1 MVETCLGDVEGPK
14 SRRILL
20 TAGIESVAELG
31 IDQVTASHIIGK
43 AGVSR
48 PTFYSYFDDV
58 SGLMADC
65 WVFGGRDW
73 FETLLWS
80 RLPDGFETTDEHK
93 TYVDILMSAS
103 RTPELAEVVQPM
115 MTSHWD
121 RLRRCSEAEQV
132 RRLWAL
138 GTRLGMTAST
148 AVMPEVLT
156 LDKFVSG
163 LELIP
168 DGIKPTAE
176 NVKAC
181 RSGEPAVDGPA
192 LADADEV
199 TARLITAV
207 VRVVSS
213 SGVARASM
221 TRVCRA
227 AGVTTGSAKPRFNTM
242 ADLMSRGY
250 EYAVMEVVRQNTDQ
264 AATVFGGVTPIQA
277 YVRLVNASL
286 HPNRKA
292 WRRYRQEMH
301 LASRVNQTIRV
312 QMTDSIQRVN
322 EALVSSLRGANVSES
337 IIDISIR
344 VNQAQSVGFSLLD
357 DLGFPV
363 RDLNNAIVP
372 TLITVDALAALA

>member
-1 MVETCLGDVEGPK
+1 MTETFLGNVEGPK

-31 IDQVTASHIIGK
+31 IDQATTSDIIRK
-43 AGVSR
+43 AAVSR

-65 WVFGGRDW
+65 WVHGGRDW
-73 FETLLWS
+73 FEALLWA
-80 RLPDGFETTDEHK
+80 RLPEGFENTAEHK
-93 TYVDILMSAS
+93 AYVDILMSAS
-103 RTPELAEVVQPM
+103 RTPELAEVVQPSM
-115 MTSHWD
+115 ASHWD
-121 RLRRCSEAEQV
+121 RQRKCSEAEQV
-132 RRLWAL
+132 RRMWAL
-138 GTRLGMTAST
+138 GTRLGMTAT
-148 AVMPEVLT
+148 APVMPEVLT

-168 DGIKPTAE
+168 DDIEPTAE
-176 NVKAC
+176 NAHALKV
-181 RSGEPAVDGPA
+181 GEPLVTEPS
-192 LADADEV
+192 LADPDDVA
-199 TARLITAV
+199 ARLVTAV

-213 SGVARASM
+213 SGVAKASM

-250 EYAVMEVVRQNTDQ
+250 EYAVMEVARQNTEQ
-264 AATVFGGVTPIQA
+264 ASTVFGGVTPIQA

-301 LASRVNQTIRV
+301 LASRVNGTIRA
-312 QMTDSIQRVN
+312 QMSDSIQRVN
-322 EALVSSLRGANVSES
+322 EVLVNSLREANVNES
-337 IIDISIR
+337 IIDVSIR

-363 RDLNNAIVP
+363 RELNNAIIP
-372 TLITVDALAALA
+372 TLISVDIFAALA